1 MQAHIAVASV
11 NLATGFGGTMFAHLK
26 KSLRPGQA
34 IVECSTIHQHETE
47 LSRGRLLALLTQD
60 PKPIA
65 LVGVCFRP
73 DPATVAAY
81 RAAGVPVVLIDEEAE
96 GASTVATD
104 NLAGGRLAGEH
115 LARAG
120 RRSVAI
126 VAGKLYAEATYVSQ
140 QRRRGAEKALAEH
153 GVRVAPENVFEA
165 PFYARKE
172 GAAIMAQLLDAGR
185 SIDAIFCAAGDVC
198 AAGMLAVARERR
210 VAVPGQLAIVG
221 YDDNPQASICEPPL
235 TTIRQPIEE
244 MAHEALRLATARTA
258 GILSRPERVL
268 LPPTLVVRASA

>member
-1 MQAHIAVASV
+1 MQVRIAVASV
-11 NLATGFGGTMFAHLK
+11 NLATGFAGTMYAQ
-26 KSLRPGQA
+26 LRRILQPGQT
-34 IVECSTIHQHETE
+34 IVECSTIHQHETD
-47 LSRGRLLALLTQD
+47 LSRGRLLGLLAQE
-60 PKPIA
+60 PRPIA

-73 DPATVAAY
+73 DPTTVSAY

-126 VAGKLYAEATYVSQ
+126 VAGKLHADATYVSQ
-140 QRRRGAEKALAEH
+140 QRLRGAEKALAEH
-153 GVRVAPENVFEA
+153 GIRVAAENVFEA

-172 GAAIMAQLLDAGR
+172 GAHIMTQLLDEAR

-210 VAVPGQLAIVG
+210 IKVPEQLAILG

-235 TTIRQPIEE
+235 TTIRQPIEG
-244 MAHEALRLATARTA
+244 MAQEALRLAAQRTA
-258 GILSRPERVL
+258 EILSRPERVL